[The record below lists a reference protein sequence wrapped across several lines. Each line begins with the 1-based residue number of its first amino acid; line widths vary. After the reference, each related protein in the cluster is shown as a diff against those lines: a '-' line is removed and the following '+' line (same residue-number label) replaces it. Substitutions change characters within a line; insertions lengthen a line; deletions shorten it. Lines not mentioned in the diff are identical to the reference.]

1 MEPLERVDELFVVSD
16 LHLGGPA
23 GRQIFNQE
31 RELAGLI
38 DHVAA
43 RPAGRTAALVLNGD
57 IVDFLAEEGA
67 DYLVAQR
74 AVPML
79 EGIARAFPAVFKAL
93 AALTRTPDRR
103 LVLVI
108 GNHDVELG
116 LGHVQRWLIQTLCG
130 DDPAA
135 RGRLS
140 FHMDDSG
147 YSCRIGP
154 ARALCVHGNGVDEW
168 NVVDH
173 EALRIARLHLE
184 RGQALDPWEP
194 NAGTKLV
201 IDVLNGLK
209 RDYPW
214 VDLLKPETQLVPR
227 LLVALDPAQMAKL
240 RLFLPAF
247 LRTFGG
253 QGQRVDYLGAG
264 AISGGAAGVSDE
276 ALLAS
281 ILAPDAHAA
290 GDAEALLAAADSDYS
305 AGLDAV
311 ELARG
316 EGGATTLGFGE
327 YLWDRMSGV
336 SRAEALRKALLDWRG
351 DDSTFALDTR
361 DSTFERLNRAVGG
374 GVHFLIAGHTHLAR
388 ALKRSYGYYYNSG
401 TWIRLIELSK
411 EILRD
416 EKSFAGAYE
425 KLTKK
430 GGMLADLDAPSG
442 KHALVTN
449 RPTVVRICHVGDLAH
464 GDLCAVAMAGGK
476 LTLTPL
482 EGSHFESEG
491 G

>member
-1 MEPLERVDELFVVSD
+1 MEPLESIDELYVVSD
-16 LHLGGPA
+16 LHLGGPE
-23 GRQIFNQE
+23 GRRIFNQE

-38 DHVAA
+38 DYVAA
-43 RPAGRTAALVLNGD
+43 RPATRTAGLVLNGD
-57 IVDFLAEEGA
+57 IVDFLAEADA
-67 DYLVAQR
+67 DYLVATR

-79 EGIARAFPAVFKAL
+79 EGIARAFPLVFKAL
-93 AALTRTPDRR
+93 AALTRTPNRR

-140 FHMDDSG
+140 LHMDDSG
-147 YSCRIGP
+147 YSCRVGP

-173 EALRIARLHLE
+173 EALRVARLHLE
-184 RGQALDPWEP
+184 RGQALDPWQP

-227 LLVALDPAQMAKL
+227 LLVALDPSQMAKL

-264 AISGGAAGVSDE
+264 GISGAASTDSDE
-276 ALLAS
+276 ALMARL
-281 ILAPDAHAA
+281 LAPDSRGAD
-290 GDAEALLAAADSDYS
+290 DADALLAAAEADFA
-305 AGLDAV
+305 AGHDAV
-311 ELARG
+311 DLARS
-316 EGGATTLGFGE
+316 EGGEATLGFGE

-336 SRAEALRKALLDWRG
+336 SRAEALRKALIDWRG

-361 DSTFERLNRAVGG
+361 DTTFERLNRAVGG

-416 EKSFAGAYE
+416 EKSFADAYQ

-430 GGMLADLDAPSG
+430 GGTLAELDAPSG
-442 KHALVTN
+442 KPALVTN

-482 EGSHFESEG
+482 PGSHFESEG